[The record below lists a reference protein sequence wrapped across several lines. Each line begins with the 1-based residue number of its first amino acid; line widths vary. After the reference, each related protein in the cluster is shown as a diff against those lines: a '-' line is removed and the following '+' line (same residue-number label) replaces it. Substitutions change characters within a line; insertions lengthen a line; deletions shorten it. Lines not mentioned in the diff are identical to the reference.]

1 MQAVKSQFP
10 ALVIIAL
17 LSLQACSPGAEEE
30 AQHARA
36 IPLPTIEVSRK
47 SLSSETPYPTRLEG
61 RVNSDVRAKV
71 SGYITEVLVQEGEQ
85 VKKGQ
90 VLFTL
95 ETQSLSQDAEAA
107 KAQVEVAQVEVDK
120 LKPLVEKGIISDI
133 QLQTAKA
140 NLTRAKSAY
149 NSVSANIGYARIKSP
164 VDGVI
169 GSINYRKG
177 ALVGPADPTPITTV
191 SDIEKIYANFSMN
204 EKEYLDF
211 LQQTRGGSITERIE
225 NLPEVNLKLANGQIY
240 EHKGTIETVSGQV
253 NRATGTV
260 SFRVRFDNPTQLLTN
275 GNSGT
280 ILIPIKYDSVL
291 VVPETSTFE
300 QQGQTFVY
308 TLSKNNEA
316 TPKGIEVLARAHEM
330 VVIQSGIKE
339 GETIIA
345 KGVGKIRNGALIAP
359 TAIPFD
365 EVNTFKTVFK

>member
-1 MQAVKSQFP
+1 MQAVKSQFS

-36 IPLPTIEVSRK
+36 TPLPTIEVSRK